1 MEEERGASG
10 SKEGVKI
17 ESMNRCGK
25 QERRRKRMRDETRV
39 RFRNERGRDA
49 KKSTLQRSE

>member
-10 SKEGVKI
+10 NKEGVKI

-25 QERRRKRMRDETRV
+25 QERRRKRMRDETR
-39 RFRNERGRDA
+39 EA
-49 KKSTLQRSE
+49 PSEI